1 MIIRSTTDYVFP
13 ARSLESFHLEKD
25 RTNTKLIATSTSEK
39 RFTLGTW
46 KVDGVAKEALI
57 FILEN
62 WRDNYAESGI
72 LDIKRI
78 YPEDKKE
85 FNEEHLED
93 NKDVIIHKS
102 EG

>member
-1 MIIRSTTDYVFP
+1 MIIRSTNDYVFP
-13 ARSLESFHLEKD
+13 ARSLESFHLEKNGTTT
-25 RTNTKLIATSTSEK
+25 RLIATSTSEK

-46 KVDGVAKEALI
+46 KVDGVAKEALM

-72 LDIKRI
+72 LDIKKT

-85 FNEEHLED
+85 FNKEHLKE
-93 NKDVIIHKS
+93 NMDVIIHKS